1 MFSVLLHSMPHL
13 CEYRTWLDKRQKSL
27 ISGEKFCLLGGYL
40 RMNQMKQVKLDG
52 GNHEDEF
59 VIGIWNPVKNV
70 VSIKCVLVLFLFL

>member
-1 MFSVLLHSMPHL
+1 
-13 CEYRTWLDKRQKSL
+13 
-27 ISGEKFCLLGGYL
+27 
-40 RMNQMKQVKLDG
+40 MNQMKQVKLDG